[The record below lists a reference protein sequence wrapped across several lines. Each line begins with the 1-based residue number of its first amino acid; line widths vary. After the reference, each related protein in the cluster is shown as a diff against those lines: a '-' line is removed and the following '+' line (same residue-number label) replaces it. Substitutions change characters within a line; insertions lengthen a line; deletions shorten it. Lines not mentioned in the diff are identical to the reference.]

1 MANIQVCFLFT
12 SIKNLSPEEQDRVK
26 NIVAE
31 EYGAA
36 GLGCNINEIEVSL
49 LDAYSKG
56 NKNDIIVAVEPKQSI
71 MNAGTKRANVREK
84 IANRF
89 SLLSFMKRLGFSGK
103 IEMRTELFDADPS
116 PQKGQTGQGTQAS
129 EENVNDYHLRAKQ
142 YQADEPS
149 YSFDMVQIPQ
159 STIDRIERA
168 VDRIL
173 LEREVFEE
181 WGLYAIMP
189 NPVAAMS
196 FYGPPGTGKSMA
208 ADAIAHKMEKK
219 IIRASYADIE
229 NKYVGEGP
237 KNVSA
242 IFIAAEEQDAILF
255 IDEADSLLSKRMV
268 NVTDPSG
275 QAMNSMR
282 SQLLISLEKFHG
294 IVIFATNLAV
304 NYDQAFVSRLINIEF
319 TLPDAVMRTRI
330 WEAHLRPQQE
340 TGRPQNHILRIPLA
354 DDVDTTQLGEK
365 FEFCG
370 RDIRSAVVDACVD
383 ARRRGMSCVD
393 QATLLTAS
401 ALIQETNRG
410 MASAKDHT
418 DSQIGIAEKHV
429 SKELKEKIAKKI
441 NQDRTAGKEDGLSM
455 LRQDDI

>member
-1 MANIQVCFLFT
+1 MVNIQVCFLFT
-12 SIKNLSPEEQDRVK
+12 SFKNLSLEEQARVK
-26 NIVAE
+26 DIVAE

-36 GLGCNINEIEVSL
+36 GLGCTVSEIEVFL

-56 NKNDIIVAVEPKQSI
+56 NKNDIIVAAEPKQSI
-71 MNAGTKRANVREK
+71 MNAGTKRAKVREK
-84 IANRF
+84 IASRF
-89 SLLSFMKRLGFSGK
+89 SLLGCMKRLGFSGK
-103 IEMRTELFDADPS
+103 VEMRTELFDAAPAS
-116 PQKGQTGQGTQAS
+116 QNGQTGQGNQVS

-142 YQADEPS
+142 YQADEPN
-149 YSFDMVQIPQ
+149 YSFDMVQIPK
-159 STIDRIERA
+159 STVDRIESA
-168 VDRIL
+168 LDRIL

-208 ADAIAHKMEKK
+208 ADAIAHKMGKK

-237 KNVSA
+237 KNISA

-268 NVTDPSG
+268 NVSDPSG

-304 NYDQAFVSRLINIEF
+304 NYDKAFVSRLINIEF
-319 TLPDAVMRTRI
+319 TFPDAATRTRI
-330 WEAHLRPQQE
+330 WEAHLRPQSD
-340 TGRPQNHILRIPLA
+340 TGRPRKHVLHIPLA
-354 DDVDTTQLGEK
+354 EDVDTMQLGEI

-370 RDIRSAVVDACVD
+370 RDIRSAVVEACVD
-383 ARRRGMSCVD
+383 ARRRGLPYVD
-393 QATLLTAS
+393 LATLMTAS
-401 ALIQETNRG
+401 TLIQKANRG
-410 MASAKDHT
+410 MDSVKDHT
-418 DSQIGIAEKHV
+418 DSQSGAEEKQV
-429 SKELKEKIAKKI
+429 PRELKEKIAEKI
-441 NQDRTAGKEDGLSM
+441 NRDRVAGKDDGLPV
-455 LRQDDI
+455 LHQDDL